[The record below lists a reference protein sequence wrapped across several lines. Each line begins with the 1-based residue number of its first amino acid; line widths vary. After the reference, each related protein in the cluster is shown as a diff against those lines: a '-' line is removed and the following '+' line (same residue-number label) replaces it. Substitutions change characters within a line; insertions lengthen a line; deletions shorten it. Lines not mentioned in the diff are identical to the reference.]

1 LSKITVKTQTEEMVS
16 ITIKKY
22 NQLLA
27 AEDFLGCLEG
37 CGVDNFSG
45 WDDACEQH
53 RTFIPYKGLSND

>member
-1 LSKITVKTQTEEMVS
+1 MEQTEEMVS

-27 AEDFLGCLEG
+27 SEDFLECLEG

-53 RTFIPYKGLSND
+53 QDFIPYKGTS